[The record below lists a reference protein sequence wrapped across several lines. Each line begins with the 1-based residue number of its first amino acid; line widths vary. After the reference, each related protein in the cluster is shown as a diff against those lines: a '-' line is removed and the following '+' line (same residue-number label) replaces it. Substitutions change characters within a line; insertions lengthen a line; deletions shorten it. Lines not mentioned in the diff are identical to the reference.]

1 MSMLRLFGQ
10 SAVIRGRRPMDRF
23 IHRQNLAHYQ
33 RQLAETTDEAQRRSL
48 EKLIAEEVAKERT
61 PPEGG

>member
-1 MSMLRLFGQ
+1 
-10 SAVIRGRRPMDRF
+10 MDRF